1 MQASGL
7 SFVVD
12 HPMRCMIALPF
23 IKYDHSDPVL
33 VRDKDGVVEYALC
46 FLERCQPIFAA
57 ALRS

>member
-33 VRDKDGVVEYALC
+33 VRDKDGVVEYAL
-46 FLERCQPIFAA
+46 FP
-57 ALRS
+57 